1 MDIERWN
8 AWFSRKE
15 TVFSSVRSTIPCDF
29 SHLLHVGW
37 IMKCRSG
44 YRSLSVYIIYI
55 TARLGAKAPFVT
67 GDLDVQVQYR
77 VYKQPKS

>member
-1 MDIERWN
+1 
-8 AWFSRKE
+8 
-15 TVFSSVRSTIPCDF
+15 
-29 SHLLHVGW
+29 
-37 IMKCRSG
+37 MKCRSG